1 MYKVSIQDAIFQT
14 HIGLHAEEE
23 RITNKLCI
31 NVTIGKASDIQNIN
45 FLDYSL
51 LYNCVAN
58 AVIKNKTTL
67 ENLIQDIQHYITMEF
82 GILDYIH
89 IQIEKLNP
97 PIIGN
102 IKAAVVAWE
111 YKK

>member
-1 MYKVSIQDAIFQT
+1 MYKVNIQDAIFHT
-14 HIGLHAEEE
+14 YIGLHAEEE

-31 NVTIGKASDIQNIN
+31 NVTIGKASEIQNID

-58 AVIKNKTTL
+58 AVLINKTTL
-67 ENLIQDIQHYITMEF
+67 ENLIQDIHHNITIEF